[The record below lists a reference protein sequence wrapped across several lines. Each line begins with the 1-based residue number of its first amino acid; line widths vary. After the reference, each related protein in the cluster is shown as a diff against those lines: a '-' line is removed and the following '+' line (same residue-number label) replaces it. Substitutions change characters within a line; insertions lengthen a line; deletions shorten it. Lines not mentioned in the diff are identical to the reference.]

1 MLDKDIREKLEEMGI
16 AIEDIERAE
25 NILAK
30 FNGINSIN
38 REFIGRLYDNKETR
52 RAMKARGLWNDKDFG
67 IPKEERYLGEGKCEI
82 IKQKLWVNYGKV
94 RIYFDV
100 LVDGEILSRNHYIA
114 IR

>member
-16 AIEDIERAE
+16 ATEDIERAE

-30 FNGINSIN
+30 FNGIN
-38 REFIGRLYDNKETR
+38 REFTGRLYDDKETR

-67 IPKEERYLGEGKCEI
+67 IPKEERYLGEGKCEV
-82 IKQKLWVNYGKV
+82 IKQKLWANYGKV

-114 IR
+114 IK